1 MLPPVLMLNVPVPV
15 SVRFSN
21 DVQVIVPGHG
31 PISTPDAVRELK
43 AYFEYLYEQA
53 RELHGRGLT
62 AVQAARAIARD
73 RWAEW
78 GEPERL
84 VVNIASVYGELEGDQ
99 APVNPLWA
107 FEQMAQLATAT

>member
-1 MLPPVLMLNVPVPV
+1 V
-15 SVRFSN
+15 SNWIAACERILAL

-99 APVNPLWA
+99 QPVNPLWA
-107 FEQMAQLATAT
+107 FEQMAQLAKAT